1 MRDASTNPRKKNRPS
16 SKQYPPS
23 PQPFWS
29 PAGLLDDIVQQLV
42 GNEAAFRAFLRR
54 RVNDEALAE
63 DLLQQSLVR
72 AIEHHHS
79 LTRHESVVPWFY
91 RILRHAVIDAYR
103 AQASEARKHD
113 AFLQELTVSEETTMT
128 PPDELK
134 PTVCACLY
142 KLLPAI
148 RPNYAELLRRIDLE
162 GESPHAV
169 AKDLRLSQ
177 NNLTV
182 RLHRARQALRAGL
195 EDSCGICSKH
205 GCLNCDCE

>member
-1 MRDASTNPRKKNRPS
+1 MKKNPS
-16 SKQYPPS
+16 PSKQHPPS
-23 PQPFWS
+23 PQPSGS

-72 AIEHHHS
+72 AVEHHHS
-79 LTRHESVVPWFY
+79 LKQHESIVPWFY
-91 RILRHAVIDAYR
+91 RILRHAMIDYYR
-103 AQASEARKHD
+103 SQASEARKHD
-113 AFLQELTVSEETTMT
+113 AFLQELTVSGEDKAAA
-128 PPDELK
+128 PDAVK

-162 GESPHAV
+162 GESPDAV
-169 AKDLRLSQ
+169 ARELNLTP

-182 RLHRARQALRAGL
+182 RLHRARQALRASL

-205 GCLNCDCE
+205 GCLNCACE